1 MDPRNVCRR
10 QGVWGGGFHA
20 CTRGVQPPHAPHPQS
35 RDNEGWASVGQRG
48 NMENVCLPPHPTH
61 KLQPATPPD
70 PNMQTRPML
79 SPTSPPH
86 LCYCC
91 CWYCPPH
98 APPAFVAATAPS
110 RPLLSPTSP
119 PHLCYCCCCYFP
131 PACPRHPPLLLLLP
145 LLACCATRSIVLP
158 APGVGEQVQVGGHGQ
173 LADCREVTDRPRA
186 CTRQGQGRG
195 GGFRATSLN
204 QAGSRGV
211 EGV

>member
-70 PNMQTRPML
+70 PNMQTRPM
-79 SPTSPPH
+79 
-86 LCYCC
+86 
-91 CWYCPPH
+91 
-98 APPAFVAATAPS
+98 
-110 RPLLSPTSP
+110 LSPTSP